1 MIKKLLE
8 LLGLKKKSELKQVQ
22 KVYRQ
27 PTKGKIVAHILYGN
41 DINAMYGR
49 KGDRNPGLCPV
60 CHTVLKKLP
69 NMEYKIRKK
78 KGDLF
83 ETEDGFYIVTEKFK
97 IFCEANKYEN
107 LKFTPLP
114 KSPGYYFF
122 EAETIFKTDPVKSW
136 FEYGK
141 KQECCKQYDWIVK
154 GTRLWKDKN
163 MHILTNDFIS
173 QSDYWLGDPKTKS
186 PLIVIGT
193 ETARKMKKF
202 DFFCIYFD
210 NVMG

>member
-1 MIKKLLE
+1 MSDFHARSNCIMSRIIWWQNLENQKKYATFAIRIMEEAKVAYLIKH
-8 LLGLKKKSELKQVQ
+8 G
-22 KVYRQ
+22 
-27 PTKGKIVAHILYGN
+27 
-41 DINAMYGR
+41 
-49 KGDRNPGLCPV
+49 
-60 CHTVLKKLP
+60 
-69 NMEYKIRKK
+69 
-78 KGDLF
+78 
-83 ETEDGFYIVTEKFK
+83 
-97 IFCEANKYEN
+97 
-107 LKFTPLP
+107 
-114 KSPGYYFF
+114 F

-141 KQECCKQYDWIVK
+141 KQECCKQYDWVVK

-163 MHILTNDFIS
+163 MHISTNDFIS